1 MLMARRI
8 SGQTSPSKSPST
20 QGDVLRGPRCRQNKD
35 NRSMEDLMQ
44 TLTDQPSGGLRVN
57 DHGMGY

>member
-1 MLMARRI
+1 
-8 SGQTSPSKSPST
+8 
-20 QGDVLRGPRCRQNKD
+20 
-35 NRSMEDLMQ
+35 MEDLMQ

>member
-1 MLMARRI
+1 MAGRI
-8 SGQTSPSKSPST
+8 SGQTPPSKSPSNH
-20 QGDVLRGPRCRQNKD
+20 GDVHRGPRCRPNED

-44 TLTDQPSGGLRVN
+44 TLTDQPSGGLPVN